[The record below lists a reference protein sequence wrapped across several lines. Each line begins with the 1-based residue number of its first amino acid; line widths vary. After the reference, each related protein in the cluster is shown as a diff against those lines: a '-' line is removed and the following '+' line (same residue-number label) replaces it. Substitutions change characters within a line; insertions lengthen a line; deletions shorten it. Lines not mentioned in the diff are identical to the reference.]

1 MDKFTELKIQQAV
14 FDEEVEIV
22 LLEILEG
29 REDLDEYFIRK
40 DCER

>member
-14 FDEEVEIV
+14 FEEGVEIV
-22 LLEILEG
+22 LLVILEG

-40 DCER
+40 DCEG